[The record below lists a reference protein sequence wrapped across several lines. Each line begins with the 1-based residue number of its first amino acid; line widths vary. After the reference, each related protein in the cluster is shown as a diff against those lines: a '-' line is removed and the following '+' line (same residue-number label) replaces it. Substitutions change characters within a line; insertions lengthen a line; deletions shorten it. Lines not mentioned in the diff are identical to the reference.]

1 MDSKKK
7 KKPEKTIHGIAAS
20 NGIAYGRAFLFVQDE
35 LDVPHY
41 KVEPTRYREEVERFE
56 KALVATR
63 HEIAKVHAEVEKN
76 LGPDE
81 ARIFDAHLLVLE
93 DQALIGETI
102 REFEKTSMN
111 IETCFMSISQRYV
124 AVFEKI
130 DDDYL
135 RERVSDIRDVAR
147 RLLANLL
154 GRTAAKLGELITDRI
169 VISNDISPSDAAS
182 IDRSSALGIVTEAGS
197 RTSHA
202 VIVARSMRI
211 PAVVGIGA
219 LTDTVE
225 SDDMFIVDGYDGV
238 VIVNPDETTLFRY
251 GKLKEQKRTFESR
264 VMSVNRLQSETLDG
278 TRVPHFANI
287 EKETESDLA
296 IRYNAEGIGLYRTE
310 YLFIA
315 SDDIPDEEAQFAA
328 YRKVAETLHPRPVI
342 IRTFDLGGD
351 KVRSNGVSISDPEA
365 NPFLGFRAIRFCLE
379 HKDLFRT
386 QLRAI
391 LRASA
396 FGNVRIMYPMIS
408 SAVEIVRAGEI
419 LDEARAELR
428 KKNQKFDE
436 KIAVGAMIEIPSAAF
451 TIDLIA
457 EHASFLS
464 IGTNDLIQYLLAI
477 DRVNSRIA
485 HLYEPTHPAVIRTL
499 QRIFADARKARIPVS
514 ICGEMA
520 GDPVFAALLLGL
532 GAQSLSMTP
541 PLLPSVRY
549 MIRHMKY
556 SEARKLAKDAL
567 KMSDPK
573 EIYAK
578 FADFYAER
586 TRELNVEDAEE

>member
-1 MDSKKK
+1 MDPKKT
-7 KKPEKTIHGIAAS
+7 KKPEKILQGIAAS
-20 NGIAYGRAFLFVQDE
+20 NGIAYGQAFLFVQDD

-41 KVEPTRYREEVERFE
+41 SVEPSKHREEIERFE

-76 LGPDE
+76 LGAEE

-102 REFEKTSMN
+102 RELEKTSMN
-111 IETCFMSISQRYV
+111 VETCFTQVAQRYV

-147 RLLANLL
+147 RLLDNLL
-154 GRTAAKLGELITDRI
+154 GRTAAKLGGLVTDRI
-169 VISNDISPSDAAS
+169 IIANDISPSDAAS

-211 PAVVGIGA
+211 PAVVGLGN
-219 LTDTVE
+219 LTEEVANEDWL
-225 SDDMFIVDGYDGV
+225 IVDGYDGV
-238 VIVNPDETTLFRY
+238 VIINPDEATLFRY

-278 TRVPHFANI
+278 KRVPLYANI

-296 IRYNAEGIGLYRTE
+296 IRYNAEGVGLYRTE
-310 YLFIA
+310 YLFIG
-315 SDDIPDEEAQFAA
+315 SQDIPDEETQFAA
-328 YRKVAETLHPRPVI
+328 YRKVAETLYPRPVV

-351 KVRSNGVSISDPEA
+351 KVRSDGVSLSDPES

-396 FGNVRIMYPMIS
+396 FGNVQVMYPMIS
-408 SAVEIVRAGEI
+408 SASEIARANEI
-419 LDEARAELR
+419 LEEARGELR
-428 KKNQKFDE
+428 KKDQKFDE
-436 KIAVGAMIEIPSAAF
+436 KVAVGAMIEIPSAAY
-451 TIDLIA
+451 TIDLLA
-457 EHASFLS
+457 GQASFLS

-477 DRVNSRIA
+477 DRVNSQIA
-485 HLYEPTHPAVIRTL
+485 HLYEPTHPAVLRTL
-499 QRIFADARKARIPVS
+499 LRIFTDARKAHLPVS

-541 PLLPSVRY
+541 TLLPAVRY
-549 MIRHMKY
+549 LIRHMKFT
-556 SEARKLAKDAL
+556 EARRLAKEAL

-578 FADFYAER
+578 FAAFYEER
-586 TRELNVEDAEE
+586 TRELNVEEIED